1 MPPRQMD
8 QITSIME
15 TSSWSHIKANKLPGL
30 VARSIRNRLGNRR
43 RPKIKTIQ
51 SIDDKVQEKYDFS
64 SIDLPV
70 KFKNVNFQNSKRKTS
85 ETTSGDNNKFGESSK
100 KISRD
105 SF

>member
-30 VARSIRNRLGNRR
+30 VARSIRNRIGNRR
-43 RPKIKTIQ
+43 RPKVKTIQ
-51 SIDDKVQEKYDFS
+51 SIDDFGQEKYDFS

-85 ETTSGDNNKFGESSK
+85 ESTSADKFGESSK